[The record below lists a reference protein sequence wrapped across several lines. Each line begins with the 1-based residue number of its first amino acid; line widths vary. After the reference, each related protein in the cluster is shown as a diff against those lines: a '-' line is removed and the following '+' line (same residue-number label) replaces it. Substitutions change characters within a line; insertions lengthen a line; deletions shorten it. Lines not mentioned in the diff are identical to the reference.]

1 MSSDAETWVEEP
13 GATAPVVF
21 LNPVSLGNLVEAESS
36 LEVRL
41 EVNSFIHKALGT
53 TIGAV
58 KIWVTKINRMVAD
71 ALYAEDWDIL
81 LRIVVI
87 VDPTKRCPMEENVSK
102 SR

>member
-13 GATAPVVF
+13 GETGPVAF
-21 LNPVSLGNLVEAESS
+21 PNPVSLGNLVESERS

-41 EVNSFIHKALGT
+41 EVNNFIHRALGT

-58 KIWVTKINRMVAD
+58 KIWVAKINRMVAD
-71 ALYAEDWDIL
+71 ALYAADWDIL

-87 VDPTKRCPMEENVSK
+87 KGRIRK
-102 SR
+102 